1 MGRFGILAMLAAAA
15 FGQSQQPPWSE
26 QPPLPQ
32 RPAYPQQ
39 PPPQFGPPGQP
50 GPGGPYQQGGQQD
63 EAGFARD
70 HGVARISFM
79 TGNVSVRRGDSGEM
93 VAAIINAPLT
103 VGDRVVTAEGA
114 RAEVQLDF
122 ANVLRIGPS
131 TEIRLSELQQG
142 RYQIQI
148 STGTSSFRVLRDS
161 DAQVEISTPSV
172 AVHPLRKGIYRVS
185 VTADGTTEITVRG
198 GGDSEVVSPGGAEP
212 LHAGHTM
219 LARGSANDPEFQTVP
234 LINGDDFDSWAASR
248 DKMMEGARSPQNV
261 NRGAFGTEDLDQY
274 GQWQS
279 DPGNPSYGNV
289 WVPQQGPGWAPYQCG
304 RWVWMDFY
312 GWTWVGCEPWAW
324 APYHYGNWY
333 YGGLGWAWYPG
344 AIAAPLFFRP
354 ALVGFFGFGA
364 PGVGVGFGFGF
375 GFGSLGWVPLA
386 PGERFVPWYGAG
398 FYGHAMAPFI
408 ARGNLTGFYRN
419 ASVTTG
425 VTAMRAG
432 EFGRAGVSASTM
444 VRPSA
449 MEMAH
454 VGSVRGQV
462 PASPSRESTQF
473 SNRAASSAGMPRS
486 SDTARFA
493 GRNVGSQNRVSFDQQ
508 QRSFNSAAQRGF
520 GGGGANPGY
529 RGGSTGSNGGSNAG
543 SNDGYRRFDPST
555 RPGGA
560 GAANRPPAASPG
572 GAGRPGYGNPPSLNR
587 NSQPQNSPR
596 QASPQQPVRV
606 NPSIVQNRGNST
618 APRGTS
624 SGGSRGGSR
633 GGGGR
638 H

>member
-1 MGRFGILAMLAAAA
+1 
-15 FGQSQQPPWSE
+15 
-26 QPPLPQ
+26 
-32 RPAYPQQ
+32 
-39 PPPQFGPPGQP
+39 
-50 GPGGPYQQGGQQD
+50 
-63 EAGFARD
+63 
-70 HGVARISFM
+70 M
-79 TGNVSVRRGDSGEM
+79 TGNVSVRRGDSGEL

-122 ANVLRIGPS
+122 ANLVRIGPS
-131 TEIRLSELQQG
+131 SEIRFSELQQG

-148 STGTSSFRVLRDS
+148 ATGTTSFRVLRDS
-161 DAQVEISTPSV
+161 TAQVEVSTPSV
-172 AVHPLRKGIYRVS
+172 AVHPLRKGIYRVN
-185 VTADGTTEITVRG
+185 VKADGSSEITVRG
-198 GGDSEVVSPGGAEP
+198 GGDAEIAGPTSAEP

-234 LINGDDFDSWAASR
+234 LINGDEFDSWAASR
-248 DKMMEGARSPQNV
+248 DKTMESARSPQMM
-261 NRGAFGTEDLDQY
+261 NRGMYGGEDLDQY
-274 GQWQS
+274 GQWQA
-279 DPGNPSYGNV
+279 DPGNPAYGNV

-344 AIAAPLFFRP
+344 PIVAPIFWRP

-364 PGVGVGFGFGF
+364 PGIGVGFGFGF

-398 FYGHAMAPFI
+398 FYGRAVTPFV

-432 EFGRAGVSASTM
+432 EFGRAGVNASSM

-449 MEMAH
+449 VEMAH

-462 PASPSRESTQF
+462 PVSPSRESTQF
-473 SNRAASSAGMPRS
+473 SNRGASSAGMPRS
-486 SDTARFA
+486 SDSARFA
-493 GRNVGSQNRVSFDQQ
+493 GRSVASQSRVSFDQQ
-508 QRSFNSAAQRGF
+508 QRSFNSASRGS
-520 GGGGANPGY
+520 GGVAGSGAYRGNPG
-529 RGGSTGSNGGSNAG
+529 GPS
-543 SNDGYRRFDPST
+543 SNDGFRHFDPSS

-560 GAANRPPAASPG
+560 GAANRPPASSPG
-572 GAGRPGYGNPPSLNR
+572 SAGRPAYGNAPSLNR
-587 NSQPQNSPR
+587 NSQPPSSARP
-596 QASPQQPVRV
+596 ASQQQPVRV
-606 NPSIVQNRGNST
+606 NPSIVQNRGTSGP
-618 APRGTS
+618 ARGS
-624 SGGSRGGSR
+624 SGAARGGSR

-638 H
+638 R